1 MHSRHH
7 RKYHDDFINRRH
19 VFSLLSSRKL
29 YRSLVTVSTKNSG
42 KTEMILLLGKRKRK
56 KKPWEISFETP
67 PKMSKHHAQCEILQ
81 ILTQYSSTRWLP
93 YNPQYKACH
102 LHPVTL
108 SKANQEGYNLS
119 SIWTEERR
127 ARFVIILW
135 SNMQTRIEY

>member
-56 KKPWEISFETP
+56 KT
-67 PKMSKHHAQCEILQ
+67 LRN
-81 ILTQYSSTRWLP
+81 LLRNSTK
-93 YNPQYKACH
+93 NVKTSC
-102 LHPVTL
+102 T
-108 SKANQEGYNLS
+108 
-119 SIWTEERR
+119 
-127 ARFVIILW
+127 
-135 SNMQTRIEY
+135 M